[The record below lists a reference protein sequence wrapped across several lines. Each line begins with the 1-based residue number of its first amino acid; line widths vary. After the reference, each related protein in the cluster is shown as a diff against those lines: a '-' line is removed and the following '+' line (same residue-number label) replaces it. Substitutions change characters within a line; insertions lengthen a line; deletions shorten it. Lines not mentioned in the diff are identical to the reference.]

1 MTIPSLTGL
10 ETALSGLEADQAAI
24 DTTGQNITNAS
35 TPGYSREEVDLETN
49 PSLVIPAE
57 SDTTGDGAQIGTGVD
72 ITQITRV
79 RNQFLDVQYRAQNT
93 LLGAATTNQ
102 TELTQAQAAFNEPSS
117 SGISA
122 QLQTFWSDWNAVANA
137 PNSQAA
143 TTSLVDDATTLTQS
157 FNRLS
162 SQLTTVQNQASA
174 QYASITG
181 SGGAIASDAAQIAQ
195 LNSAISNAQAAGQSP
210 NTLEDQRDSLLDDLS
225 QYGQLSV
232 TPQSNGMVN
241 VSFGDAASPLISG
254 ATVTWPQTLTAA
266 TGGQL
271 GALLTLASSG
281 GPVGQALTS
290 LNTVA
295 NDLAT
300 SVNGLSTTTPFF
312 SGTTAANLA
321 VAVTPSQV
329 QTSSTSDPGS
339 GDVALAIA
347 GLQGGSA
354 DQAYASL
361 VDQIGTAVA
370 NANTQQTNSQALVTA
385 VGNQRQSVS
394 GVSLDQEM
402 TNLMSFQQGYD
413 ASARAMT
420 TLDAMLQTL
429 ITNTGTA
436 GL

>member
-1 MTIPSLTGL
+1 MTIPSLAGL

-35 TPGYSREEVDLETN
+35 TPGYSREQVDMETN
-49 PSLVIPAE
+49 PSLTIPAE
-57 SDTTGDGAQIGTGVD
+57 SDLTGDGVQLGTGVD

-93 LLGAATTNQ
+93 QLGAATTNQ
-102 TELTQAQAAFNEPSS
+102 TSLTQAQAAFNEPSS

-122 QLQTFWSDWNAVANA
+122 QLATFWSDWNSVANN

-143 TTSLVDDATTLTQS
+143 KTSLVDDATTLTQS
-157 FNRLS
+157 FNQLS
-162 SQLTTVQNQASA
+162 SQLSSIQTQASQ

-181 SGGAIASDAAQIAQ
+181 SGGEIESDATQIAQ
-195 LNSAISNAQAAGQSP
+195 LNSAISDAEAGGQSP

-232 TPQSNGMVN
+232 TTQSNGMDD
-241 VSFGDAASPLISG
+241 VSFGDASSPLVSG
-254 ATVTWPQTLTAA
+254 ATVNWPQTLTSA
-266 TGGQL
+266 TGGEL
-271 GALLTLASSG
+271 GALLSLASSS
-281 GPVGQALTS
+281 GPVGQLSTS
-290 LNTVA
+290 LDSVA
-295 NDLAT
+295 NDLVT

-312 SGTTAANLA
+312 SGHSASTIA
-321 VAVTPSQV
+321 VAVTPSEV
-329 QTSSTSDPGS
+329 QTASASDPG
-339 GDVALAIA
+339 GNDVALAIA
-347 GLQGGSA
+347 NLQGGSA

-361 VDQIGTAVA
+361 VDQVGTAVS
-370 NANTQQTNSQALVTA
+370 NATTQQTNSQALVTA
-385 VGNQRQSVS
+385 VNNQRESVS

-420 TLDAMLQTL
+420 TLDAMLSTL
-429 ITNTGTA
+429 INNTGTV